1 MQTESGTSD
10 KEPSVHSS
18 SASTNSLISRHVHR
32 LQGQLDR
39 LQQYVLG
46 ALQAHRRSLDDVE
59 VRLANAQQAIVAGI
73 LTVVALL
80 QLLRIL
86 S

>member
-1 MQTESGTSD
+1 MQPEASASD
-10 KEPSVHSS
+10 EEPSLHSS

-39 LQQYVLG
+39 LQHYVLG